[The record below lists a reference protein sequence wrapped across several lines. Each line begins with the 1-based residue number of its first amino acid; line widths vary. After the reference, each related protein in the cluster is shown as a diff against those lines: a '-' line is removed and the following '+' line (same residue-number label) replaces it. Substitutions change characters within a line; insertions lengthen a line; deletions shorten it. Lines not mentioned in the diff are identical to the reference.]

1 MSKEIREMIDNVKN
15 FKQFVN
21 ENINHFDE
29 DDVEK
34 WMGGECIPFAVALN
48 EIFPQ
53 YQIAVLNDEY
63 DVDDEDIEYNFN
75 FVHAFCYHPKN
86 HNIIIDAKGIRK
98 LKDLYEDFYDIN
110 PVIDWYIPN
119 SKFLIDNFA
128 GKEFYSEES
137 YDYDVSEYKEAK
149 EWIKN
154 NINSYKFE

>member
-1 MSKEIREMIDNVKN
+1 MIDKVKN

-75 FVHAFCYHPKN
+75 
-86 HNIIIDAKGIRK
+86 ISTI
-98 LKDLYEDFYDIN
+98 
-110 PVIDWYIPN
+110 
-119 SKFLIDNFA
+119 
-128 GKEFYSEES
+128 
-137 YDYDVSEYKEAK
+137 
-149 EWIKN
+149 
-154 NINSYKFE
+154 